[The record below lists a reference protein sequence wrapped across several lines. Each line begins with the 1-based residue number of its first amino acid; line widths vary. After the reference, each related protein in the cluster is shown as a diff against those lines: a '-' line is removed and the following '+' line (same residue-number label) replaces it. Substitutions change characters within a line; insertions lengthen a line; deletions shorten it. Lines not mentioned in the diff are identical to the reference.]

1 MNQLTKQLNTI
12 IGFESTHAKR
22 FRRISDAVL
31 MDYIKVARSRNN
43 DKKQDY
49 INIYKSNDKI
59 QKNTFSAI
67 KKDVVNTRILDKNT
81 LVISSKKTNKH
92 GPSFNKIEI
101 ISRSNQD
108 AKLNANIIQ
117 VPITNIKHSLKK
129 MYKSLIDQNIDPN
142 KKFFLNGLTPLG
154 YRGLSKKVLNMSDL
168 KSIIDDATWSMPIL
182 SGEESV
188 IYSVSIII

>member
-1 MNQLTKQLNTI
+1 MNNLNKQLKTI
-12 IGFESTHAKR
+12 IDFETTHAKR

-43 DKKQDY
+43 DIKENY
-49 INIYKSNDKI
+49 IDIYKNNNKI
-59 QKNTFSAI
+59 KKNTFVDM
-67 KKDVVNTRILDKNT
+67 KKEVINTKILDKNT
-81 LVISSKKTNKH
+81 LVISSKKANKH
-92 GPSFNKIEI
+92 GPAFNKIEI

-117 VPITNIKHSLKK
+117 IPITNIKHSLNKLYIS
-129 MYKSLIDQNIDPN
+129 MVDQGIDPN
-142 KKFFLNGLTPLG
+142 KKFFLNALTPLG